1 VAPAQVRVR
10 VELAPDVAAQVQPED
25 SVFIFARP
33 AAGEAMPL
41 AVKRLTVAD
50 LPAEV
55 LLSDAD
61 AMMEQLRLSN
71 FPQIELVARVSRSG
85 NATVGEW
92 IGRSGAV
99 SSADEQVQTL
109 RIDQPEKR

>member
-1 VAPAQVRVR
+1 
-10 VELAPDVAAQVQPED
+10 
-25 SVFIFARP
+25 
-33 AAGEAMPL
+33 MPL
-41 AVKRLTVAD
+41 AVKRLKVVD

-55 LLSDAD
+55 ILSDAD

-71 FPQIELVARVSRSG
+71 FPQVELVARVSRSG
-85 NATVGEW
+85 NATAGEW

-99 SSADEQVQTL
+99 SSTEDRLQSL